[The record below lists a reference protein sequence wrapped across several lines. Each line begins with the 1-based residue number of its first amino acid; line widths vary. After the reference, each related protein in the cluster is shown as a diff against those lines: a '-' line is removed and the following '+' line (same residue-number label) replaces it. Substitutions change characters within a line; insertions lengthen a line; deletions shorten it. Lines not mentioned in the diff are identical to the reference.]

1 MGRTSVTARKV
12 SRAGHL
18 PKPKKKP
25 KKNPKKKAPDG
36 LHGVDE
42 RSVVNQTATLL
53 FNLAPRFM
61 RLIRG
66 FQDAMEQHPWFY
78 AGVSATARNVAG
90 VPFQIKT
97 GDRKDPKI
105 LEEGEWVDLFERIN
119 PHMDEAMFK
128 EAIAVHLETAG
139 HVVVVLESKTDQ
151 RVKPDEI
158 PFELWPISGRL
169 FEPEFKKDKNGLK
182 TGQVIGW
189 TLRLPEAPSKRT
201 FYANHE
207 LVHIRYFNKR
217 DPLRGLAPL
226 DALEITVRSD
236 WKAMIFDEAFL
247 DNGANPGGWLVSE
260 NELADDEYDHELSQ
274 FEDRHVGPGKA
285 GRIEILEG
293 GKQFIPNPVT
303 QKDMQFREKREWSRD
318 EILGALGVPKSEVGI
333 EQPTNMITNAGRLS
347 TNHVFW
353 TNKLSPLMEKIA
365 SAFWGQLMK
374 RVTDSTIWL
383 DWDWDRIIALKPAL
397 GGLLDDAVKLQGL
410 GVPFTDINER
420 LDLGLPHREHYDTAF
435 VPLGVI
441 PVDALT
447 LPEDE
452 FDILAEF
459 EDELDEIGQEIPV
472 ALQMDSPGFE
482 RAKRVVEAFFRDRD
496 ASLAGL
502 WRKVAAGVMDPNE
515 PRFRGRFRKYL
526 MALRADQ
533 LRRLKKLNIPE
544 PEKKALRQGTVDE
557 VLFEREKWD
566 AILKRAERPIYFQAA
581 LASIDQ
587 ADEETERS
595 LRVPRG
601 RRPKIAKEVA
611 DRRVRVLVKANEN
624 IQKRLARQIEIGVRK
639 GESIPQIAK
648 RVRKTFTQVSRKW
661 SFVVARTEISSVVN
675 EARVTTMRENGVE
688 RHRWV
693 TSDDEVVRDSHR
705 INEEQGPIE
714 IGARF
719 SNGLRF
725 PLDVGPPSEVV
736 NCRCITSPVRPA

>member
-1 MGRTSVTARKV
+1 MAPTDIRARRV
-12 SRAGHL
+12 RSSH
-18 PKPKKKP
+18 PKPRPKKKP
-25 KKNPKKKAPDG
+25 KKPKVKDG
-36 LHGVDE
+36 FQGVDE

-53 FNLAPRFM
+53 FNLAPRFL

-78 AGVSATARNVAG
+78 AGVSATSRNVAG
-90 VPFQIKT
+90 VPFVIRT
-97 GDRKDPKI
+97 GDRKDPEVV
-105 LEEGEWVDLFERIN
+105 EEGEWVDLFERVN

-128 EAIAVHLETAG
+128 EALVVHLETSG
-139 HVVVVLESKTDQ
+139 HVVVVLESKTDA

-158 PFELWPISGRL
+158 PFELWPISGKL
-169 FEPEFKKDKNGLK
+169 FEPAFKKDSNGLK
-182 TGQVIGW
+182 TNVVLGW
-189 TLRLPEAPSKRT
+189 DLRMPGSSKKV

-207 LVHIRYFNKR
+207 LVHIRYFNKNE
-217 DPLRGLAPL
+217 PLRGLAPL

-247 DNGANPGGWLVSE
+247 DNGANPGGWLISE
-260 NELADDEYDHELSQ
+260 EELSDEEYDQEISQ
-274 FEDRHVGPGKA
+274 FEDRHTGVGKA

-293 GKQFIPNPVT
+293 GKQFVPNPVT

-318 EILGALGVPKSEVGI
+318 EILGALGVPKSEVGV

-353 TNKLSPLMEKIA
+353 TNKLSPLMEKVA

-383 DWDWDRIIALKPAL
+383 DWDWDAIVALKPAL
-397 GGLLDDAVKLQGL
+397 GGLLTDAEAMQRL
-410 GVPFTDINER
+410 GVPMTDINER
-420 LDLGLPHREHYDTAF
+420 LELGLPHREHYDIAL
-435 VPLGVI
+435 VPAGMV
-441 PVDALT
+441 PVDALF
-447 LPEDE
+447 LPDDE
-452 FDILAEF
+452 FDILAEL
-459 EDELDEIGQEIPV
+459 EDELDEVGQEMPV
-472 ALQMDSPGFE
+472 ALQMDSPQFE
-482 RAKRVVEAFFRDRD
+482 RTRRVVEKFFRDRD
-496 ASLAGL
+496 KDLEGL
-502 WRKVAAGVMDPNE
+502 WRKVAAGVMDPFE

-544 PEKKALRQGTVDE
+544 PESKAVRQGTVAE
-557 VLFEREKWD
+557 VMFEREKWD
-566 AILKRAERPIYFQAA
+566 RILKRAERPIYFQAA

-587 ADEETERS
+587 ADDETERAA
-595 LRVPRG
+595 RVPKG
-601 RRPKIAKEVA
+601 RRPEIAKQVA

-624 IQKRLARQIEIGVRK
+624 IQKRLARQIEIGIRK
-639 GESIPQIAK
+639 GETIPQIAK
-648 RVRKTFTQVSRKW
+648 RVRRTFTGVSRKW

-675 EARVTTMRENGVE
+675 EARVTTMQENGVE
-688 RHRWV
+688 AHRWV
-693 TSDDEVVRDSHR
+693 TADDEVVRASHR
-705 INEEQGPIE
+705 INEEQGPVP

-736 NCRCITSPVRPA
+736 NCRCITVPVRVF